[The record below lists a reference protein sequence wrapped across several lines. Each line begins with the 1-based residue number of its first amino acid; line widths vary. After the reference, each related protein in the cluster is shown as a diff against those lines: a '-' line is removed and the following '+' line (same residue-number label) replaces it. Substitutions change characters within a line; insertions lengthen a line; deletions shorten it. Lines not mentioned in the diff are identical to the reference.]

1 MNCFIKAAILLFFIG
16 VTIAKAYAQDIESP
30 SAAAEIEIC
39 TQKQPN
45 IIFNPL
51 TIFDE
56 NEKGVTALHRWAN
69 AIHIDTKQLTLENEA
84 AFFLEKCSKTFADMA
99 ELERHLRSRRYLR
112 DAKVTSDILVENI
125 TINTWDN
132 WSLMPTINFGRQGGE
147 SSYSL
152 GVKERN
158 LLGLGIDAEIETYR
172 NSQRKGY
179 KVKTT
184 IPLFNQQNID
194 LKLRFADND
203 DGIKKSLFLEKHF
216 ASFYT
221 DNAYLV
227 GFNEDTRNDTIYQN
241 NRKLSIYA
249 HDISYKS
256 AEYAWLDFNNETSL
270 LRYRVGI
277 THDLHE
283 FSFLDDATTPLYSLL
298 LPQDRDF
305 IYPWVGFEYIEKD
318 FRKLTNIH
326 LITQI
331 EDFNHGWQFS
341 SRLGISDGSKENN
354 ASALFQA
361 EVNKGFE
368 IHTDAL
374 ILLNIAVN
382 SDIYDQQDNR
392 FLLNMNTE
400 YFYNINAD
408 WSFYLNNNNIISKNQ
423 YLDNPVTVG
432 GDSGLRGFPL
442 QYQHGEHS
450 AKFTAEIRYYPHLNI
465 FKLFDIAGA
474 AFFDTARTF
483 GHVNEPI
490 DSIQTS
496 NPTNTSITNNSI
508 TNENIEKGWLY
519 SIGMGVRLY
528 SPHAGGNNH
537 VVHIDFAFP
546 QSSNPDIDNFE
557 IRLEAKQSF

>member
-1 MNCFIKAAILLFFIG
+1 MTVA
-16 VTIAKAYAQDIESP
+16 VAKADTQLIQDP
-30 SAAAEIEIC
+30 SVSTEAEVC

-45 IIFNPL
+45 IIFKPL

-56 NEKGVTALHRWAN
+56 NEKGFTALHRWAN
-69 AIHIDTKQLTLENEA
+69 AIHIKTKQLTLENEA
-84 AFFLEKCSKTFADMA
+84 AFFLNKCSKTYADMA

-112 DAKVTSDILVENI
+112 DAKVTSDVMVENI

-158 LLGLGIDAEIETYR
+158 LLGLGIDAEIETYK

-179 KVKTT
+179 KVKTS

-203 DGIKKSLFLEKHF
+203 DGSHQSLFLQKHF

-221 DNAYLV
+221 DNAYIV
-227 GFNEDTRNDTIYQN
+227 GFNEGTRNDTIYQN
-241 NRKLSIYA
+241 NHKLAVFA
-249 HDISYKS
+249 HDISYKT
-256 AEYAWLDFNNETSL
+256 AEYAWLDYNNKSSL
-270 LRYRVGI
+270 LRYSVGI
-277 THDLHE
+277 TQDLHE
-283 FSFLDDATTPLYSLL
+283 FSLIDNSVQNIDDLPNTLF

-305 IYPWVGFEYIEKD
+305 IYPWFGIEYITKD
-318 FRKLTNIH
+318 YRKLTNIH

-331 EDFNHGWQFS
+331 EDFNHGWQF
-341 SRLGISDGSKENN
+341 N
-354 ASALFQA
+354 ASLGLADGNKQNSAWALVEA
-361 EVNKGFE
+361 EINKGFE
-368 IHTDAL
+368 VHNDAL
-374 ILLNIAVN
+374 ILLNIGIN
-382 SDIYDQQDNR
+382 GDLYKQQDNR
-392 FLLNMNTE
+392 YLVKMNTE
-400 YFYNINAD
+400 YFYNINAN
-408 WSFYLNNNNIISKNQ
+408 WSFYINNINTISNNQ
-423 YLDNPVTVG
+423 YLDDPVTVG

-450 AKFTAEIRYYPHLNI
+450 TKFTTEIRYYPHLNI
-465 FKLFDIAGA
+465 FKLFDVAGA
-474 AFFDTARTF
+474 AFFDSARTF
-483 GHVNEPI
+483 GDLNVNTVHYAV
-490 DSIQTS
+490 DDTS
-496 NPTNTSITNNSI
+496 ASNVINSQ
-508 TNENIEKGWLY
+508 NIEKGWLY
-519 SIGMGVRLY
+519 SVGMGIRLY

-546 QSSNPDIDNFE
+546 QSSNPEIDSFE

>member
-1 MNCFIKAAILLFFIG
+1 MTVA
-16 VTIAKAYAQDIESP
+16 VAKADTQIIQDP
-30 SAAAEIEIC
+30 SVSTEAEVC

-45 IIFNPL
+45 IIFKPL

-56 NEKGVTALHRWAN
+56 NEKGFTALHRWAN
-69 AIHIDTKQLTLENEA
+69 AIHIKTKQLTLENEA
-84 AFFLEKCSKTFADMA
+84 AFFLNKCSKTYADMA

-112 DAKVTSDILVENI
+112 DAKVTSDVMVENI

-158 LLGLGIDAEIETYR
+158 LLGLGIDAEIETYK

-179 KVKTT
+179 KVKTS

-203 DGIKKSLFLEKHF
+203 DGSHQSLFLQKHF

-221 DNAYLV
+221 DNAYIV
-227 GFNEDTRNDTIYQN
+227 GFNEGTRNDTIYQN
-241 NRKLSIYA
+241 NHKLAVFA
-249 HDISYKS
+249 HDISYKT
-256 AEYAWLDFNNETSL
+256 AEYAWLDYNNKSSL
-270 LRYRVGI
+270 LRYSVGI
-277 THDLHE
+277 TQDLHE
-283 FSFLDDATTPLYSLL
+283 FSLIDNSVQNIDDLPNTLF

-305 IYPWVGFEYIEKD
+305 IYPWFGIEYITKD
-318 FRKLTNIH
+318 YRKLTNIH

-331 EDFNHGWQFS
+331 EDFNHGWQF
-341 SRLGISDGSKENN
+341 N
-354 ASALFQA
+354 ASLGLADGNKQNSAWALVEA
-361 EVNKGFE
+361 EINKGFE
-368 IHTDAL
+368 VHNDAL
-374 ILLNIAVN
+374 ILLNIGIN
-382 SDIYDQQDNR
+382 GDLYKQQDNR
-392 FLLNMNTE
+392 YLVKMNTE
-400 YFYNINAD
+400 YFYNINAN
-408 WSFYLNNNNIISKNQ
+408 WSFYINNINTISNNQ
-423 YLDNPVTVG
+423 YLDDPVTVG

-450 AKFTAEIRYYPHLNI
+450 TKFTTEIRYYPHLNI
-465 FKLFDIAGA
+465 FKLFDVAGA
-474 AFFDTARTF
+474 AFFDSARTF
-483 GHVNEPI
+483 GDLNVNTVNYAV
-490 DSIQTS
+490 DDTS
-496 NPTNTSITNNSI
+496 ASNVINSQ
-508 TNENIEKGWLY
+508 NIEKGWLY
-519 SIGMGVRLY
+519 SVGMGIRLY

-546 QSSNPDIDNFE
+546 QSSNPEIDSFE